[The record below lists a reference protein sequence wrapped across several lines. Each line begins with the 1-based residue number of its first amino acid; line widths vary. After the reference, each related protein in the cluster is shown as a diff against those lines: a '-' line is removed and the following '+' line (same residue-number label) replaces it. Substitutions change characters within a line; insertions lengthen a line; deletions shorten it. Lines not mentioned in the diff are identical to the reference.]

1 MTSPNPETPDGMLDG
16 LGGIAAW
23 SQKTQAEWETEMRGR
38 LTGSTS
44 GIKDFALDLMNKLGK
59 FLADV
64 AKGIGDGLIA
74 VGGVIFDVITD
85 IVGGVVNFFKNLGAA
100 VLGKGPSFLN
110 PSHPDKFSEGPLADI
125 SDGQR
130 ALIGKVEALD
140 DNAGFCNLTMS
151 KNWNISGNVNKWIP
165 CQFDTYVTAN
175 KNAEKH
181 GVEGTSWSG
190 LGYANAPG
198 IMLLAPGV
206 WHINAQVTAQSVDTA
221 FQYFEVNVE
230 IFRMVRYRDTPTGP
244 WTVTQTGLYS
254 QTRFPGSSN
263 AGYYSAP
270 PVFKPVLIPEFVVAE
285 RFPTGEE
292 KIGDAG
298 YKVVVS
304 ASYRTSPSWKMI
316 GGTLWSSL
324 SATRMSV
331 DTTNYSPPTV
341 GTGTGVIPDGAA
353 P

>member
-1 MTSPNPETPDGMLDG
+1 MEKLPAGKPKGQPVSEQ
-16 LGGIAAW
+16 LGV
-23 SQKTQAEWETEMRGR
+23 E
-38 LTGSTS
+38 L
-44 GIKDFALDLMNKLGK
+44 LDLFTKVGK

-64 AKGIGDGLIA
+64 AKGIADGLIA
-74 VGGVIFDVITD
+74 VGGVIFDVVTD
-85 IVGGVVNFFKNLGAA
+85 IVSGIVNFFKNLGAA

-110 PSHPDKFSEGPLADI
+110 PSHPDEFTPGPLADI

-151 KNWNISGNVNKWIP
+151 KNWNINGNVNKWIP
-165 CQFDTYVTAN
+165 CQFDTYVTEN

-181 GVEGTSWSG
+181 GVAGTSWAG

-198 IMLLAPGV
+198 IMLQAPGV

-230 IFRMVRYRDTPTGP
+230 IFRMIRLRQNLGDP
-244 WTVTQTGLYS
+244 WTVTQVSVYS

-263 AGYYSAP
+263 AGYYSVP
-270 PVFKPVLIPEFVVAE
+270 PVFKPVLIPEFVVE
-285 RFPTGEE
+285 SRFPTGEVQSE
-292 KIGDAG
+292 DAG

-304 ASYRTSPSWKMI
+304 ASYRTSTAWRMI

-331 DTTNYSPPTV
+331 DTTNYNPPSV
-341 GTGTGVIPDGAA
+341 GTSTGTINEGAV
-353 P
+353 